1 MKGRKPSTIVTYSGA
16 LTEAPRPPTWLSPDA
31 KREWKRVAPVL
42 VQRRHLTQTDLG
54 MVEGFCVAM
63 GRVREIERELQ
74 KPGAVLD
81 PRMVRLQDKALSTAR
96 QIAAEI
102 GLTPVSRSRPAIVDD
117 DDSEDASD
125 LAL

>member
-1 MKGRKPSTIVTYSGA
+1 MIVTYSGA
-16 LTEAPRPPTWLSPDA
+16 LTEAPRPPAWLSRDA
-31 KREWKRVAPVL
+31 KAEWKRVAPVL

-102 GLTPVSRSRPAIVDD
+102 GLTPVSRSRPAIIEDD
-117 DDSEDASD
+117 DDNSTFVD
-125 LAL
+125 